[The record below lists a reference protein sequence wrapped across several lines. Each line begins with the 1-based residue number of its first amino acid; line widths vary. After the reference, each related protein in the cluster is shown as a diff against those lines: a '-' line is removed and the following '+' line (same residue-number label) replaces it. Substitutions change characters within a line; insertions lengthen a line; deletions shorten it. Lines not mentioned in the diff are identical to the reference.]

1 LERPV
6 EAYRGDEPYIFI
18 CYAHDDQAVVYP
30 EITWLHEQGVNVW
43 YDEGISP
50 GEEWSEELGQ
60 AIERAERFLYF
71 VSPTS
76 VASRHCRNELNFAQ
90 NHDRPI
96 LSVYLEP
103 TELPSGVELVIS
115 ASQAILKPDLSATDY
130 RARLLRALGWSGE
143 GEPTVPVPR
152 TRRRVRRKVSW
163 AVALVCLAALAGF
176 GYWLLKER
184 SAPRFDFSRSIV
196 VLPLSVVG
204 DDAVAG
210 TYADAL
216 REELRT
222 EVAGYQE
229 LRTVSTAGATS
240 PRDVHGTSY
249 AFGGNVQRLGERLRL
264 RARLTRTADRQ
275 TVWSETFERPVAD
288 VVADPAEMATTV
300 GRFVRLQLVQDHQC
314 ETVRRATRSDEAA
327 AAYCA
332 ALAER
337 SRFVQ
342 VGTADFSLILSS
354 AQRALALDPSIADAY
369 GIVAGALQGLAFA
382 GAVDWREA
390 ARRAHAALDQGL
402 VLAPHDPR
410 LLNVRGGVHHQL
422 DLDYSAAEAS
432 YRESLA
438 SDPIHPDAHK
448 NHESLAHVALTRGNV
463 DDALDHGARALRIY
477 DSDVNVFL
485 INAISLSVAGHYR
498 DAIQSA
504 DAGLKLVQSGPIRAY
519 LIILKAFAQ
528 AALGE
533 PGNANATLDD
543 GLASVG
549 REFTIFL
556 TGSMAR
562 LGRTEEARQS
572 LADLEALEH
581 PHVWAVWTMATAYPA
596 LDAGLAFDWVR
607 QAIDRHNIPVVTSL
621 RFDTRYDELRG
632 DPRWTEVMR
641 HLEKEETKTRAGTS
655 NSGE

>member
-115 ASQAILKPDLSATDY
+115 ASQAILKRDLSATDY
-130 RARLLRALGWSGE
+130 RARLLRALGGSGE
-143 GEPTVPVPR
+143 GEPTVPVSR
-152 TRRRVRRKVSW
+152 TQRCVRRKVSW

-240 PRDVHGTSY
+240 PRDVHATSY

-288 VVADPAEMATTV
+288 VVADPAAMATTV

-342 VGTADFSLILSS
+342 VGT
-354 AQRALALDPSIADAY
+354 
-369 GIVAGALQGLAFA
+369 
-382 GAVDWREA
+382 GAVRS
-390 ARRAHAALDQGL
+390 ARSPWTPASRMPTGL
-402 VLAPHDPR
+402 SPVLSKVWLLRVPSTGVRRPGGHMPR
-410 LLNVRGGVHHQL
+410 SIKAWSSR
-422 DLDYSAAEAS
+422 
-432 YRESLA
+432 
-438 SDPIHPDAHK
+438 PT
-448 NHESLAHVALTRGNV
+448 TRG
-463 DDALDHGARALRIY
+463 
-477 DSDVNVFL
+477 S
-485 INAISLSVAGHYR
+485 
-498 DAIQSA
+498 
-504 DAGLKLVQSGPIRAY
+504 
-519 LIILKAFAQ
+519 
-528 AALGE
+528 
-533 PGNANATLDD
+533 
-543 GLASVG
+543 
-549 REFTIFL
+549 
-556 TGSMAR
+556 
-562 LGRTEEARQS
+562 
-572 LADLEALEH
+572 
-581 PHVWAVWTMATAYPA
+581 
-596 LDAGLAFDWVR
+596 
-607 QAIDRHNIPVVTSL
+607 
-621 RFDTRYDELRG
+621 
-632 DPRWTEVMR
+632 
-641 HLEKEETKTRAGTS
+641 
-655 NSGE
+655 